1 MIINANTRISDL
13 IKENSASIDAIA
25 SLAKPLV
32 KLKNP
37 ILRKLMAS
45 RVTIAEAAKMG
56 GCKVEDFAT
65 VLQPLGFE
73 FISSEGRTIVSSLSD
88 NEQQNLTDKKPSWLE
103 ELKSSNIENFDVRD
117 KLANGNDPLK
127 QIMQAFKKVEPG
139 HALCIINTFI
149 PTPLVRLLEK
159 DGVKAYTQKISD
171 KEFHTYFYKSLLQK
185 EDSLSGAV
193 NASKQEK
200 VFIDD
205 EVRFHKLF
213 SHFDDTQL
221 KEIDV
226 RHLEMPM
233 PMQTILGELSS
244 LADGHALYVNHKR
257 IPIYLLEELADQDFQ
272 VHVRNI
278 EENDVKLLIFK
289 A

>member
-1 MIINANTRISDL
+1 MVIKADTRISDL
-13 IKENSASIDAIA
+13 IKANSASIDAIA
-25 SLAKPLV
+25 GLAKPLE

-56 GCKVEDFAT
+56 GCAIEDFAR

-73 FISSEGRTIVSSLSD
+73 FAILEKDHGELREERPI
-88 NEQQNLTDKKPSWLE
+88 WLE
-103 ELKSSNIENFDVRD
+103 KLPLQNIENLDVRD
-117 KLANGNDPLK
+117 TLASGVDPLK
-127 QIMQAFKKVEPG
+127 QIMRAFKQVTSE

-159 DGVKAYTQKISD
+159 ENVKTYTEKISD
-171 KEFHTYFYKSLLQK
+171 KEFHTYFYKSLPQK
-185 EDSLSGAV
+185 EDSSS
-193 NASKQEK
+193 NTSNSPKQER

-205 EVRFHKLF
+205 EVRFRELCLR
-213 SHFDDTQL
+213 FDDTQL
-221 KEIDV
+221 KEIEV

-233 PMQTILGELSS
+233 PMQTILNELP
-244 LADGHALYVNHKR
+244 LLPDGHALYVHHKR

-272 VHVRNI
+272 VHVWNI
-278 EENDVKLLIFK
+278 VENDVKLLIFK

>member
-1 MIINANTRISDL
+1 MIIKADTRISDL

-25 SLAKPLV
+25 SLSKPLE

-56 GCKVEDFAT
+56 GCTIEDFAR

-73 FISSEGRTIVSSLSD
+73 FATLEKDID
-88 NEQQNLTDKKPSWLE
+88 NLIEEKPLWLGKIP
-103 ELKSSNIENFDVRD
+103 LQNIEKFDVRD
-117 KLANGNDPLK
+117 ILASGKDPLK
-127 QIMQAFKKVEPG
+127 QIMRTFKQVEPE

-159 DGVKAYTQKISD
+159 EGVKTYTEKISD
-171 KEFHTYFYKSLLQK
+171 KEFHTYFYKSLLLN
-185 EDSLSGAV
+185 EDSSPGTAA
-193 NASKQEK
+193 NASKQER
-200 VFIDD
+200 VFVDD
-205 EVRFHKLF
+205 EVRFRELC
-213 SHFDDTQL
+213 SQFDNTQL

-233 PMQTILGELSS
+233 PMQTILGELPL
-244 LADGHALYVNHKR
+244 LADGQALYVNHKR

-272 VHVRNI
+272 VHVWNI
-278 EENDVKLLIFK
+278 EENNVKLLIFK

>member
-1 MIINANTRISDL
+1 MNIKADTRISDL

-25 SLAKPLV
+25 SLSKPLE

-37 ILRKLMAS
+37 ILRKIMAS

-56 GCKVEDFAT
+56 GCTVDDFAKA
-65 VLQPLGFE
+65 LQPLGFE
-73 FISSEGRTIVSSLSD
+73 FIDSKID
-88 NEQQNLTDKKPSWLE
+88 YQNLIERRPLWLT
-103 ELKSSNIENFDVRD
+103 ELLPKHIESFDVID
-117 KLANGNDPLK
+117 LLAAGKDPLK
-127 QIMQAFKKVEPG
+127 QIIQRFKLVKPG

-159 DGVKAYTQKISD
+159 DKVKTYTERIGD
-171 KEFHTYFYKSLLQK
+171 KKFHTYFYKATFPNT
-185 EDSLSGAV
+185 DSLSGAKT
-193 NASKQEK
+193 SQSEK
-200 VFIDD
+200 VYIDD
-205 EVRFHKLF
+205 ELRFNELY
-213 SHFDDTQL
+213 SQFDGKL

-233 PMQTILGELSS
+233 PMQTILQELPL
-244 LADGHALYVNHKR
+244 LAEGQALYVNHKR
-257 IPIYLLEELADQDFQ
+257 VPIYLLEELADQDFQ

-278 EENDVKLLIFK
+278 AENNVKLLIFK

>member
-1 MIINANTRISDL
+1 MIIKADTRISDL

-25 SLAKPLV
+25 SLSKPLE

-56 GCKVEDFAT
+56 GCTIEDFAK

-73 FISSEGRTIVSSLSD
+73 FDTCKKDIEDV
-88 NEQQNLTDKKPSWLE
+88 TDKKPLWLE
-103 ELKSSNIENFDVRD
+103 NLPLQSIENLDVRD
-117 KLANGNDPLK
+117 ILAAGKDPLK
-127 QIMQAFKKVEPG
+127 QIMRTFKQVEPE

-159 DGVKAYTQKISD
+159 EDVKTYTEKISD
-171 KEFHTYFYKSLLQK
+171 KEFHTYFYKSLLLK
-185 EDSLSGAV
+185 EDPSPSTP
-193 NASKQEK
+193 NASKQER
-200 VFIDD
+200 VFMDD
-205 EVRFHKLF
+205 EARFRELC
-213 SHFDDTQL
+213 SQFDETQL

-233 PMQTILGELSS
+233 PMQTILGELPL

-272 VHVRNI
+272 VHVWNI
-278 EENDVKLLIFK
+278 EENNVKLLIYK